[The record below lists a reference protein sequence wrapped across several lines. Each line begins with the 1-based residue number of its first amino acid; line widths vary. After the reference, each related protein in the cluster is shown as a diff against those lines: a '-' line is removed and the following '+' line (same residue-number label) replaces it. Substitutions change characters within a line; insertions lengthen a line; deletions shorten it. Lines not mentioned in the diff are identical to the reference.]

1 MFMSNMISEAL
12 SASRLRLGALVVAL
26 SLLAGC
32 ASSFQARVARFQ
44 QMPAPSGESFTIE
57 AADPAKKGG
66 LEFSTYAAQVSQQL
80 SALGYQPA
88 PAESAASLVVKLDYG
103 VSDPRERV
111 VQRAGSVSS
120 RFAYG
125 PYGYWPWWR
134 MWGPGYYDPFWGS
147 MWDRPEVYSYTVY
160 HSFLDME
167 IRRRGGESVFEGR
180 AETDARTNDMPRLVP
195 QLVRAMFTNF
205 PGKSGETVRV
215 KLPEAT
221 KKAQ

>member
-1 MFMSNMISEAL
+1 MNKA
-12 SASRLRLGALVVAL
+12 SAFSFSHLRFGALVVAL
-26 SLLAGC
+26 SLLAAC
-32 ASSFQARVARFQ
+32 ASPFQARVARFQ

-66 LEFSTYAAQVSQQL
+66 LEFATYAAQVRDQL
-80 SALGYQPA
+80 QALGYQPA
-88 PAESAASLVVKLDYG
+88 AEGALPSLVVKLDYG

-111 VQRAGSVSS
+111 VQRPGFVSG

-125 PYGYWPWWR
+125 PYGYWPWWSA
-134 MWGPGYYDPFWGS
+134 WGPGYYDPFWGP
-147 MWDRPEVYSYTVY
+147 MWDRPEVYSYTLY
-160 HSFLDME
+160 RSYLDME
-167 IRRRGGESVFEGR
+167 IRRRGGDSVFEGR

-215 KLPEAT
+215 KLPEMP
-221 KKAQ
+221 KAAK